1 MQKLLA
7 TALLAFTTLPA
18 LASPKVHRY
27 VETCWVLNKP
37 TTCVVVETRTR
48 NGSLNTRNIFN
59 DQYSYT
65 MKQSWRD
72 GEGFMT
78 WDSWSNRTY
87 KYYYQGVAEYTS
99 KVTPHLI
106 IMNVSWD

>member
-1 MQKLLA
+1 
-7 TALLAFTTLPA
+7 
-18 LASPKVHRY
+18 
-27 VETCWVLNKP
+27 
-37 TTCVVVETRTR
+37 
-48 NGSLNTRNIFN
+48 
-59 DQYSYT
+59 